1 MNNKLYF
8 IHIGK
13 CGGLSIRKA
22 LRDNNISNFLNDD
35 RFIAH
40 EKKPVIDNNL
50 KYLINIR
57 HPIDRLVSAFR
68 YRYSVLIERKTENP
82 KNNFEIEVLN
92 KYKNINNIAQNLDD
106 DKVKEDFLNVHHV
119 RYNISFYLKEF
130 LEKIDPKNIEFVFKQ
145 ETLNEDLAKF
155 FNTKLKIRTNNFST
169 QNKTISKSTPLTQKS
184 LENLRK
190 FCKEEFE
197 CISKLNRLYNLDYN
211 YN

>member
-22 LRDNNISNFLNDD
+22 LRDHKISNFLNND

-57 HPIDRLVSAFR
+57 HPVERLVSAFR

-82 KNNFEIEVLN
+82 KNKFEIEVLN

-130 LEKIDPKNIEFVFKQ
+130 LKNIDPKNIEFVFKQ

-155 FNTKLKIRTNNFST
+155 FNNRLKIRTNNFSI

-190 FCKEEFE
+190 FCKEEFK
-197 CISKLNRLYNLDYN
+197 CINKLNQLYNLEYN